1 MHTYNQNLRNLR
13 YLKGCT
19 LILIV
24 LCVVWHS
31 YMNLM
36 CVYLFIFKML
46 FGHRKKIETT
56 IDINYTELV
65 FLLNFFYFLLYKK
78 LKTKTPFLS
87 FYYIVT
93 CLFFSALVIVITIL
107 YYNYFIIK
115 LRYVFFFVRL
125 SYLIGEI
132 LIIQDTV
139 KRLSRNP
146 S

>member
-1 MHTYNQNLRNLR
+1 
-13 YLKGCT
+13 
-19 LILIV
+19 
-24 LCVVWHS
+24 
-31 YMNLM
+31 MNLM

-46 FGHRKKIETT
+46 FGLRKKIETT

-93 CLFFSALVIVITIL
+93 CLFFSALVIVITIF

-115 LRYVFFFVRL
+115 LRYVFFL
-125 SYLIGEI
+125 SGYPI
-132 LIIQDTV
+132 
-139 KRLSRNP
+139 
-146 S
+146 